1 MFRTYNQI
9 FCFLTIYLAA
19 TSIGHSQS
27 QFQIDNTGF
36 SSCSGT
42 ITEGNLQGSFS
53 LTRVDQ
59 NGFNGV
65 VDFNKGTISGVS
77 ARNNWILGNGP
88 APNPNGIDMF
98 EYNLSVATTDPS
110 IVETITI
117 KRMVDN
123 AGGTAELADFTVT
136 WQGCGQGK
144 VVDPDDQLQNFA
156 DGDSINSGDVVM
168 FRPGTT
174 GRNNALNTWEIV
186 VHTDSITIKVEA
198 ASLVSSDDMLY
209 NEWISFEVDL
219 TKVDTNYIQTCSN
232 SDISGSEFIL
242 PPTGSFTWDNTNP
255 GIGLPGSGNNTDLD
269 FSAVN
274 TGSSPVSG
282 EISIST
288 CLGLYSV
295 SIITVN
301 PIPQIDA
308 GEDVIACEDL
318 LIALSASSNST
329 YSWDNGII
337 DGVGFYPPLGTTTYI
352 ATTEKNSSDCFN
364 TDTVEVTIN
373 QIPSFELSPDV
384 YFICNGEVAIDLP
397 STGATYHWD
406 NISSTSYMEFDT
418 PGEYIIT
425 ATNNSN
431 CIATD
436 TITIHEDC
444 ESSIVIPNVFSP
456 NNDNINDLFIIT
468 GEDISQFQLFIYD
481 RWGHLIFETTDIN
494 EGWNGQNKAGKD
506 VSAGT
511 YYIVTQTSANNID
524 TITETGHLTLIR

>member
-1 MFRTYNQI
+1 MFKTYNQI
-9 FCFLTIYLAA
+9 LCFLTIYLAA
-19 TSIGHSQS
+19 ISIGHSQS
-27 QFQIDNTGF
+27 QFNVNNV
-36 SSCSGT
+36 SSLSCSGT
-42 ITEGNLQGSFS
+42 LAEGNLQGSFS

-59 NGFNGV
+59 NGFDKTV
-65 VDFNKGTISGVS
+65 KFNMGTVSGITAENV
-77 ARNNWILGNGP
+77 WILGNGP
-88 APNPNGIDMF
+88 SPNPNGIDMF
-98 EYNLSVATTDPS
+98 EYDLSAATTYPTM
-110 IVETITI
+110 VETITI

-123 AGGTAELADFTVT
+123 AGGTAELSDFTVT

-168 FRPGTT
+168 FRPGTAW
-174 GRNNALNTWEIV
+174 RKNALNTWEIV
-186 VHTDSITIKVEA
+186 VHTNNITIKVEG
-198 ASLVSSDDMLY
+198 ASLVWGDDMLY

-219 TKVDTNYIQTCSN
+219 TEVDTNYIERCSGTE
-232 SDISGSEFIL
+232 ISSSEFNL
-242 PPTGSFTWDNTNP
+242 PPTDSFTWENTNP
-255 GIGLPGSGNNTDLD
+255 GIGLPASGNNTDLD

-274 TGSSPVSG
+274 TGSTPISG

-301 PIPQIDA
+301 PTPQIDA
-308 GEDVIACEDL
+308 GQDVIACEDS
-318 LIALSASSNST
+318 LIVLSASSNSSH
-329 YSWDNGII
+329 SWDSGII
-337 DGVGFYPPLGTTTYI
+337 DGVGFYPSPGTTKYI
-352 ATTEKNSSDCFN
+352 ATAEKNSSNCIN
-364 TDTVEVTIN
+364 SDTVEVTIN

-406 NISSTSYMEFDT
+406 NISSTSYLEFDT
-418 PGEYIIT
+418 PGEFIIT

-431 CIATD
+431 CTASN

-444 ESSIVIPNVFSP
+444 EPSIVIPNVFSP
-456 NNDNINDLFIIT
+456 NNDNINDLFKIK

-481 RWGHLIFETTDIN
+481 RWGHLMFKSTDIN
-494 EGWNGQNKAGKD
+494 EGWNGQSKAGKD

-511 YYIVTQTSANNID
+511 YYIVTNYSANNID